1 MPKMEAGIHEFII
14 LLIKTELLLQY
25 TLVGNGKY
33 SIHKSQEI
41 KKKKEI
47 VIILTSWPKKH

>member
-25 TLVGNGKY
+25 TLVGNGK
-33 SIHKSQEI
+33 SGIHKSQEI
-41 KKKKEI
+41 F
-47 VIILTSWPKKH
+47 

>member
-25 TLVGNGKY
+25 ILVSNGK
-33 SIHKSQEI
+33 SGIHKSQESF
-41 KKKKEI
+41 KKKEI
-47 VIILTSWPKKH
+47 VIILTSWSKKH

>member
-41 KKKKEI
+41 KKKRK
-47 VIILTSWPKKH
+47 L